1 MNDIRMAGGATEQ
14 NIVVGN
20 YFDKYGSRNP
30 IVKRLMQG
38 FHDDL
43 QALVQ
48 LAAPADIHEVGC
60 GEGYWVLRWTREG
73 RQARGSDFSET
84 VVGIAKANARQ
95 LNVDDDIFGQRSI
108 YDLTPDMDGAD
119 LVVCCEVL
127 EHLEHPGLAV
137 QVLKRLVKRNLIVS
151 VPREPIWR
159 ILNMARGKY
168 WRALGNT
175 PGHLQHW
182 SRSGILGLLAE
193 HFEIVEVRTPLP
205 WTMVLCRARP

>member
-182 SRSGILGLLAE
+182 SRSGIHGLLAE